1 MKQQLLVIA
10 LASVAL
16 AGCAPAN
23 ISSVQWDTGIGANAQ
38 TRCAEVD
45 MRSKKEMD
53 KVFAQFD
60 GWKLAYMS
68 EYTTANRFGTSGV
81 ACFERAQ

>member
-1 MKQQLLVIA
+1 
-10 LASVAL
+10 
-16 AGCAPAN
+16 
-23 ISSVQWDTGIGANAQ
+23 
-38 TRCAEVD
+38 

-81 ACFERAQ
+81 ACFERAR